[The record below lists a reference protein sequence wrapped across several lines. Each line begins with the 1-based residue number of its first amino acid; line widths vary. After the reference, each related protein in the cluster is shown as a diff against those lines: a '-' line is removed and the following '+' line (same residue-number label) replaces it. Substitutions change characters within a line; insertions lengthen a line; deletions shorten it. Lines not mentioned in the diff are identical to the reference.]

1 LIDDDVNRLRIA
13 LARISRLVDRQVA
26 GDGMTRTELSVLST
40 MARARSLGMSELVEI
55 EGLNPTM
62 LSRIVGK
69 LDSTGLLQRT
79 QGTDDRRSV
88 VVQITPA
95 GAKLHSR
102 LRRERTRLFVDRLD
116 RLSPA
121 QADVLLQAIPALES
135 LADAMRPSEVGRLS
149 EAPSGAG
156 R

>member
-1 LIDDDVNRLRIA
+1 
-13 LARISRLVDRQVA
+13 
-26 GDGMTRTELSVLST
+26 MTRTELSVLST